1 MLKTIDELLALVSEG
16 DEDAQAEIRERF
28 ASAEREKAIVAR
40 DLKLKTDATL
50 KERYPR
56 ALRAYEKGRL
66 RLTDDMDEAA
76 MLEALKDKEEELAE
90 LGVAVEPAAAAPA
103 ATPEGGGAP
112 VKPVEDDD
120 PAKALSGARGAGSP
134 GGQPRDLVAEWADAM
149 KGTTKHDRAR
159 ANAILVELNN
169 FGQKNPERAQQMMDQ
184 INSYLEA
191 RPIPTRGM

>member
-90 LGVAVEPAAAAPA
+90 LGVAVEPAAAAPVA
-103 ATPEGGGAP
+103 APEGGEVP

-149 KGTTKHDRAR
+149 KGTTKHDRAK

>member
-90 LGVAVEPAAAAPA
+90 LGVSVEPVAPA
-103 ATPEGGGAP
+103 ATPEGEDVP

-149 KGTTKHDRAR
+149 KGTTKHDRAK